1 MIGILYLTTPQILAT
16 YTIVKMNKFTFYN
29 EEKSIIRHNLVP
41 EMLIEVI
48 KLQRHNDYHSEDLTF
63 NDIFDEKIIK
73 GWHFVFRI
81 INDRDFED
89 LEDYSHLRSILKRAT
104 KWYQAKIAMGE
115 IKLEKFTPEPGQFED
130 QYFKLVKSD
139 IANWWLIAHKE
150 TAIIIEFEEKRF
162 NETQKISE
170 LTPYN
175 LDMMSFTRLMRE
187 VGEWLSI
194 NHRNLI

>member
-1 MIGILYLTTPQILAT
+1 MH
-16 YTIVKMNKFTFYN
+16 KFTFLN

-48 KLQRHNDYHSEDLTF
+48 KLQRHNDYQSEDLTF
-63 NDIFDEKIIK
+63 DDIFDEKIIK

-89 LEDYSHLRSILKRAT
+89 VEDFSHLQSILKRAS

-130 QYFKLVKSD
+130 EFFKLVKSD
-139 IANWWLIAHKE
+139 IPNWWLIAHKE
-150 TAIIIEFEEKRF
+150 TAVIIEFEEKRF
-162 NETQKISE
+162 NETQKISK

-175 LDMMSFTRLMRE
+175 FDVMSFARLMGE

>member
-1 MIGILYLTTPQILAT
+1 MH
-16 YTIVKMNKFTFYN
+16 KFTFYN

-48 KLQRHNDYHSEDLTF
+48 KLQRQNDYQSEDLTF
-63 NDIFDEKIIK
+63 DDIFDEKIIK

-89 LEDYSHLRSILKRAT
+89 LEDFSHLRSILKRAA

-130 QYFKLVKSD
+130 EYFKLVKSD
-139 IANWWLIAHKE
+139 KQNWWLVAAKS
-150 TAIIIEFEEKRF
+150 TNIIIEFEEKRF

-175 LDMMSFTRLMRE
+175 LDMMSFARLMRE

-194 NHRNLI
+194 NHNDKI